1 MKQYFLPDIHFVP
14 STIILANGDF
24 PSHPLPLAWLEA
36 CPFVVCCDGAAN
48 SYIAWGKVP
57 AAIVG
62 DCDSLSAKIKEKYS
76 NIIHIQTE
84 QDTNDLSKAF
94 YFCLSLGKK
103 DIVILGATGKRED
116 HTLGNISLLVKFM
129 EEAQVVMLTDHGVFN
144 PIKENVTFES
154 YPNAQVSIFN
164 MGCTSLRAKGL
175 VYPLYIFNYL
185 WQGTLNVS
193 KKDHFTIYTDGKVLI
208 FREYKK

>member
-1 MKQYFLPDIHFVP
+1 MKQYSLPDTNFIP

-24 PSHPLPLAWLEA
+24 PSHPLLLTWLNA
-36 CPFVVCCDGAAN
+36 CPFVVCCDGASN

-62 DCDSLSAKIKEKYS
+62 DCDSLSIEIKEKYS

-94 YFCLSLGKK
+94 YFCLSLGRK

-116 HTLGNISLLVKFM
+116 HTLGNISLLAKFM
-129 EEAQVVMLTDHGVFN
+129 EEAQVIMLSDYGIFN
-144 PIKENVTFES
+144 PIQENSSFQS

-164 MGCTSLRAKGL
+164 MGSTSLSSKGL
-175 VYPLYIFNYL
+175 FYPLYVFTNL
-185 WQGTLNVS
+185 WQGTLNAS
-193 KKDHFTIYTDGKVLI
+193 KGEYFTIYTDGKVLV

>member
-24 PSHPLPLAWLEA
+24 PSHPLLLAWLEA

-62 DCDSLSAKIKEKYS
+62 DCDSLSAEIKEKYS

-94 YFCLSLGKK
+94 YFCLSLEKK

-129 EEAQVVMLTDHGVFN
+129 EEAQVVMLSDYGIFN
-144 PIKENVTFES
+144 PIQENSSFQS
-154 YPNAQVSIFN
+154 YMGGQVSIFN

-175 VYPLYIFNYL
+175 VYPLYTFTDL
-185 WQGTLNVS
+185 WQGTLNAS
-193 KKDHFTIYTDGKVLI
+193 KEDYFTIYTDGKVLV